1 MMPSCNAPIPDE
13 TLLDYWARDLAD
25 GDETDRVEE
34 HLFACGDCSARLHD
48 MASLGTG
55 LAALAHQG
63 RVTGIVSRTLLNRM
77 QRDGVHVRLY
87 SVAAGET
94 VPCAV
99 FPADDLVV
107 AALRADFSTA
117 EAVTLSVMGPGDS
130 PIGEADDVPVSRLD
144 SELLWALPAAVV
156 RQMPSMRLRL
166 TLASAG
172 ATRAVLGTYTLDHS
186 APTRPV

>member
-1 MMPSCNAPIPDE
+1 MMPSCHAPMSDE
-13 TLLDYWARDLAD
+13 TLLDYWSRDLAD

-48 MASLGTG
+48 MASLGAG
-55 LAALAHQG
+55 LAALARQG

-87 SVAAGET
+87 SVASGET

-107 AALRADFSTA
+107 AALRADFSA
-117 EAVTLSVMGPGDS
+117 AGAVTLSVMGPGDS
-130 PIGEADDVPVSRLD
+130 PIGEVDDVPVSRLD
-144 SELLWALPAAVV
+144 RELLWVLPAAVV

-166 TLASAG
+166 TLASVG
-172 ATRAVLGTYTLDHS
+172 ATRAELGTFVLDHS
-186 APTRPV
+186 ASTPPA